1 MKKSKLVLAGIIGV
15 STVLVS
21 SLPTVMAINQPMAS
35 KAASM
40 SAETIIK
47 QAIEKNKS
55 LSNIMIEATRTKVKN
70 NKVYEIEKW
79 KCWEQLSGNERKVE
93 KRRIERKN
101 NKYGNSI
108 QVQDRKTVQSYRE
121 GAKTVTIEEFH
132 QEAHGSSLPFIMG
145 PNELLTDSYHTLSL
159 VGEDKIGGWNT
170 YHIVAKPKGTNP
182 NIAKEEYWIDKS
194 TGITVKYIEAGK
206 GSSFEYVVTKLTANS
221 KFPKDIFTLKLPKGV
236 KTQQVG
242 KV

>member
-55 LSNIMIEATRTKVKN
+55 LSNIMIEATRTKAKN

-79 KCWEQLSGNERKVE
+79 KCWEQLSGSERKVE
-93 KRRIERKN
+93 KRHIERKN
-101 NKYGNSI
+101 NKYGNPI

-121 GAKTVTIEEFH
+121 GGKTATIEQFH
-132 QEAHGSSLPFIMG
+132 QEAH
-145 PNELLTDSYHTLSL
+145 
-159 VGEDKIGGWNT
+159 
-170 YHIVAKPKGTNP
+170 
-182 NIAKEEYWIDKS
+182 WIDKA
-194 TGITVKYIEAGK
+194 TGVTVKCIEAGK
-206 GSSFEYVVTKLTANS
+206 GNAFEYVVTKLIANS